1 MGGGR
6 EEEGSMRPVIG
17 GIEKVCFRVAVVF
30 QRIFAE
36 CDGSHK
42 EMGPTILGK
51 QKDEKRLCL
60 KYLTFVQGT

>member
-51 QKDEKRLCL
+51 QRMRNA
-60 KYLTFVQGT
+60 FA